1 MFDVEVSLE
10 DRPGEL
16 ARLGEALAKAN
27 ISVEGGGAWVTG
39 GRGVGHFLFEDG
51 EAASAALEGGGIHV
65 QGVREVTRLR
75 LDQARPGQLGAL
87 CRRMGDSGVNI
98 AVQYSDHH
106 NHLVL
111 VTDNPRLAQAV
122 AKEWRS
128 GC

>member
-1 MFDVEVSLE
+1 MFDLEVSFE
-10 DRPGEL
+10 DRTGEL
-16 ARLGEALAKAN
+16 ARMGEAIAKGG

-51 EAASAALEGGGIHV
+51 EAARAALEAAGIQV
-65 QGVREVTRLR
+65 RAVREVTLLR

-106 NHLVL
+106 NQLVL
-111 VTDNPRLAQAV
+111 VTDNPQLAQAV
-122 AKEWRS
+122 AKEWQS
-128 GC
+128 GY